1 MTHSRALIALA
12 AAIALPLSGCGNDK
26 SIDSEM
32 SASLT
37 QPVAKVALKVQK
49 EEPGKRTGEEIAAK
63 VCNSCHGTGALG
75 SPMTGDNA
83 AWAPRIAKGFDA
95 LIGTATSGINN
106 MPPKGGAA
114 DLTDKELA
122 RAVAYLANQ
131 SGASFEAPPVE

>member
-1 MTHSRALIALA
+1 MNQTRVLIALA
-12 AAIALPLSGCGNDK
+12 AALALPLAGCGKDK
-26 SIDSEM
+26 SIDGEL

-37 QPVAKVALKVQK
+37 QPVAQVEMKVQK
-49 EEPGKRTGEEIAAK
+49 EEPGKRTGEEIATK
-63 VCNSCHGTGALG
+63 VCAACHDAGVLGA
-75 SPMTGDNA
+75 PKTGDNA

-95 LIGTATSGINN
+95 LMTSATNGLNN

-131 SGASFEAPPVE
+131 AGGNFEAPPVE

>member
-1 MTHSRALIALA
+1 MTKTRALIALTTVL
-12 AAIALPLSGCGNDK
+12 ALPLAGCGKDK

-37 QPVAKVALKVQK
+37 QPVAEVVLKVQK
-49 EEPGKRTGEEIAAK
+49 EEPGKRTGEEIVGK
-63 VCNSCHGTGALG
+63 VCGACHNSGALNA
-75 SPMTGDNA
+75 PKTGDAN
-83 AWAPRIAKGFDA
+83 AWAPRIAKGYDA
-95 LIGTATSGINN
+95 LISSATNGLNN

-131 SGASFEAPPVE
+131 AGAKFQAPPVE